1 MHRLHGVS
9 VHGVRGGLW
18 VSALGIAG
26 RRRSCGCCCN
36 PVSTLLQFLAPSS
49 VEELALRGSEG
60 HIPPEPGHRE
70 QTEVYPDSG
79 DWDLL
84 LAAVGT
90 ALLGG
95 GVLLLLVMVRGM
107 LLIPPHRARSH
118 RYAKDMGAGSS

>member
-1 MHRLHGVS
+1 MDL
-9 VHGVRGGLW
+9 
-18 VSALGIAG
+18 SALGIAG
-26 RRRSCGCCCN
+26 RRRSPGCCHN
-36 PVSTLLQFLAPSS
+36 PVSPLLQFLAPSS
-49 VEELALRGSEG
+49 AEELALRGSEG

-95 GVLLLLVMVRGM
+95 GVLLLLIMVRG
-107 LLIPPHRARSH
+107 LLLVLPLRAGSH
-118 RYAKDMGAGSS
+118 KCAKAGGAGSS